1 MSTYEKLP
9 LVQPSAQNPHIAT
22 VSKRRRVPLL
32 AILSLSV
39 LALLWNQRVFGFFQE
54 RERPHALPL
63 AAQCPQVDP
72 LLPKLKTEAL
82 TKMEEYLESS
92 AFRNETIARMSGAV
106 QIPTQSYDDM
116 GPIGEDPRW
125 DTMYEL
131 ATYFEKKFPLV
142 HKTLKLEKVN
152 THGLLYTWEGSDK
165 DLKPTVLLAHQD
177 VVPVAESTIGQWTYP
192 PFSGYYDGESIWGRG
207 AADCKN
213 LLVGTLEAVEL
224 LVEAGFVP
232 QRTLVLSFGFDE
244 ETLLGRGAG
253 TLADKL
259 LERYGKDGA
268 AIIVDEGAGLATAFG
283 ATFATPAVGEK
294 GAIDVEV
301 TVRMPGGH
309 SSIPPAHNGIGV
321 MAEFITLVEA
331 NLYEPHFHSE
341 NPFLG
346 LLQCG
351 AAHGPDFPPE
361 WKKLL
366 GSGTTIS
373 TKNKDKLAKEVA
385 KVSDELKY
393 LFTTSVAV
401 DLISGGVKSNALPER
416 TTALINHRVNVGDSP
431 TDVQAKIAK
440 LASSITKKYNLTLH
454 AFDDEAETPSSMTLK
469 SPRTLE
475 PAPVTPTEVD
485 SLTPY
490 AVLSGTTRALYD
502 KEIIMAPGLSTGNTD
517 TLYYWD
523 LSKHIFRYQ
532 GGWDPKQEGLGNI
545 HTVDE
550 RISVLAHINNVR
562 WISTLVRNMDEAAFP

>member
-1 MSTYEKLP
+1 MANYEKLP
-9 LVQPSAQNPHIAT
+9 LVQPSAQVGRIAT
-22 VSKRRRVPLL
+22 SKRRRVPLL
-32 AILSLSV
+32 AILSLSTIIF
-39 LALLWNQRVFGFFQE
+39 LWTHRVFGLF
-54 RERPHALPL
+54 RESEEPHELPL

-72 LLPKLKTEAL
+72 LLPKLKTDAL
-82 TKMEEYLESS
+82 TKMEAYLDSS
-92 AFRNETIARMSGAV
+92 KFRNETIGRMSGAV
-106 QIPTQSYDDM
+106 RIPTQSYDDM
-116 GPIGEDPRW
+116 GPIGDDPRW
-125 DTMYEL
+125 ETMYEL
-131 ATYFEKKFPLV
+131 AAYFEKTFPLV
-142 HKTLKLEKVN
+142 HKTLKLDKIN
-152 THGLLYTWEGSDK
+152 THGLLYTWEGSNK
-165 DLKPTVLLAHQD
+165 SLKPTVLMAHQD
-177 VVPVAESTIGQWTYP
+177 VVPVADSTIGQWTYP

-207 AADCKN
+207 SSDCKN

-224 LVEAGFVP
+224 LVKAGFAP

-244 ETLLGRGAG
+244 EVLAGQGAG
-253 TLADKL
+253 HLASEL

-268 AIIVDEGAGLATAFG
+268 AIIVDEGAGLTTAFG
-283 ATFATPAVGEK
+283 AIFATPAVGEK

-321 MAEFITLVEA
+321 MSEFITLVEA

-351 AAHGPDFPPE
+351 AAHGPDFPAE

-366 GSGTTIS
+366 GTGTTIS
-373 TKNKDKLAKEVA
+373 TRNKDKLAREVA
-385 KVSDELKY
+385 KFSDEFKY

-431 TDVQAKIAK
+431 SDVQAKIAK
-440 LASSITKKYNLTLH
+440 LASSITEKYNLTLH
-454 AFDDEAETPSSMTLK
+454 AFDDEAETPSSLTLK

-502 KEIIMAPGLSTGNTD
+502 QDIIMAPGLSTGNTD
-517 TLYYWD
+517 TLFYWD
-523 LSKHIFRYQ
+523 LTRHIFRYNA
-532 GGWDPKQEGLGNI
+532 GWDPKQEGLGGI

-550 RISVLAHINNVR
+550 HISVIAHINTVK
-562 WISTLVRNMDEAAFP
+562 WISTLVRNMDEAALP

>member
-1 MSTYEKLP
+1 MATYEKLP
-9 LVQPSAQNPHIAT
+9 LVQPSAQVPRNT
-22 VSKRRRVPLL
+22 TSKRRRVPLL
-32 AILSLSV
+32 AILSLSA
-39 LALLWNQRVFGFFQE
+39 LALLWTHRVFGLF
-54 RERPHALPL
+54 RERDQPHTLPL

-72 LLPKLKTEAL
+72 LLPKQKTDAL
-82 TKMEEYLESS
+82 TKMDKYLDSS
-92 AFRNETIARMSGAV
+92 AFRNESISRMSGAV
-106 QIPTQSYDDM
+106 QIPTQSYDGM

-125 DTMYEL
+125 DTMYDL
-131 ATYFEKKFPLV
+131 AAFFEETFPLV
-142 HKTLKLEKVN
+142 HKTLKLDKIN
-152 THGLLYTWEGSDK
+152 THGLLYTWEGSNK
-165 DLKPTVLLAHQD
+165 SLKPTVLMAHQD
-177 VVPVAESTIGQWTYP
+177 VVPVAEATRGQWTYP
-192 PFSGYYDGESIWGRG
+192 PFSGHYDGESIWGRG
-207 AADCKN
+207 SSDCKN

-224 LVEAGFVP
+224 LINASFVP

-244 ETLLGRGAG
+244 EVLSGEGAG
-253 TLADKL
+253 HLAAEL

-268 AIIVDEGAGLATAFG
+268 AIIVDEGAGLTSAFG

-321 MAEFITLVEA
+321 MSEFITLVEA

-351 AAHGPDFPPE
+351 AAHGPEFPSE

-373 TKNKDKLAKEVA
+373 AKNRDKLAREVA
-385 KVSDELKY
+385 KFSDEFKY

-431 TDVQAKIAK
+431 SDVQAKIAK
-440 LASSITKKYNLTLH
+440 LASSITEKYNLTLH

-490 AVLSGTTRALYD
+490 AVLSGTTRALYNQD
-502 KEIIMAPGLSTGNTD
+502 IIMAPGLSTGNTD
-517 TLYYWD
+517 TMYYWD
-523 LSKHIFRYQ
+523 LTKHIFRYQ
-532 GGWDPKQEGLGNI
+532 AGWDPKQEGLGGI

-550 RISVLAHINNVR
+550 HISVLAHVNTVK
-562 WISTLVRNMDEAAFP
+562 WISTLVRNMDEASLS